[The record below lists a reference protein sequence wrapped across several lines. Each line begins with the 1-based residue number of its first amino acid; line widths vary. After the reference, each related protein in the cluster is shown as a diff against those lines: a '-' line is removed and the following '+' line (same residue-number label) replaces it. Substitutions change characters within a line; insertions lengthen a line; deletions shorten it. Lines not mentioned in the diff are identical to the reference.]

1 MSKETLMIN
10 EEDSEAAAGQ
20 LSDSDAYP
28 CSLAIEIRLYMFFI
42 RERASGTIWS
52 RACYEPVNS

>member
-1 MSKETLMIN
+1 MIN